1 MQAIIR
7 RIPHVTRQHP
17 ARVGALLLAVAL
29 GLAACGGTSASS
41 SDASDASSASASTEA
56 TSSAS
61 SAPSGLAIDL
71 GDAAESVS
79 DLTSYQ
85 LDITVTAGGTE
96 QVMTI
101 VATTSPVKATHYTM
115 GGLVELISIEGE
127 GAWVKQGDSWT
138 VAPGGEASYLS
149 LFDAM
154 APDTLIGAYS
164 LGAYGSYFGD
174 EGTEEHNGVQA
185 QHLHLDAADA
195 AALGGAGF
203 PDDGTFDVWIAT
215 DGGYLV
221 GMAYAGTDAASGE
234 YGEVSIEVS
243 HVNDASISIE
253 API

>member
-1 MQAIIR
+1 
-7 RIPHVTRQHP
+7 
-17 ARVGALLLAVAL
+17 LLVAL
-29 GLAACGGTSASS
+29 AAVLAACGSGSTASGEATATTTESGAATTSTGA
-41 SDASDASSASASTEA
+41 SASASAGE
-56 TSSAS
+56 
-61 SAPSGLAIDL
+61 SGGTGAEIDL

-243 HVNDASISIE
+243 HVNDGSISIE